1 MADFG
6 ESEIER
12 MIRSSVRDLMEQYD
26 EDYWR
31 EIRETGRH
39 PEEAWREM
47 GEHGWLGA
55 AIPEEYGGQGMGI
68 SEFATVIEEV
78 GASGGW
84 PMTLKF
90 VVSVL
95 FGGETLVAH
104 GTETQK
110 ETWLPSLASGDARWA
125 LGVTEPDSGLN
136 TTNISTTAE
145 KDGDEW
151 VMDGQKTWCSGA
163 AEADRI
169 TLLARSLPAEEAERP
184 SHGMTIFLVDPSDTN
199 VDYDEIPLDGYF
211 PDRTYNV
218 YLDGVRVPESAV
230 VGTVHEGFGQLFD
243 TLNTERITTAACAL
257 GTGRYAL
264 EKASDYANEREVFDA
279 PIGSHQGIQHGLAEA
294 YTHLEAARLMNRRA
308 AWLYDEGEPA
318 GTASNVANYLSAKA
332 GWETCEAAATTFG
345 GMSLSREMGIAAM
358 TSFVRH
364 LRIAPVSEEMI
375 LNYVAERELGLPR
388 SY

>member
-1 MADFG
+1 MADFT

-12 MIRSSVRDLMEQYD
+12 MIRTSMQDLMEKYD

-31 EIRETGRH
+31 DIRATGRH
-39 PEEAWREM
+39 PNEAWDDLA
-47 GEHGWLGA
+47 EHGWLGA

-84 PMTLKF
+84 PMTLKL
-90 VVSVL
+90 VISVL
-95 FGGETLVAH
+95 FGSETLVAH
-104 GTETQK
+104 GTELQK
-110 ETWLPSLASGDARWA
+110 ERWLPQLANGEAQWA

-136 TTNISTTAE
+136 TTSISTIGE

-151 VMDGQKTWCSGA
+151 VLDGQKTWCSGA

-169 TLLARSLPAEEAERP
+169 TLLARTQPVEETDRP
-184 SHGMTIFLVDPSDTN
+184 SQGLTIFLVDPSDPN
-199 VDYDEIPLDGYF
+199 IEYDEIPLDGYF
-211 PDRTYNV
+211 PDRTYNL
-218 YLDGVRVPESAV
+218 YLDNVRVPESEI
-230 VGTVHEGFGQLFD
+230 VGTLHEGLGQLFD
-243 TLNTERITTAACAL
+243 TLNTERITTAACAI

-264 EKASDYANEREVFDA
+264 DKASQYAKDREVFDA
-279 PIGSHQGIQHGLAEA
+279 PIGSHQGIQHELAES
-294 YTHLEAARLMNRRA
+294 YMHLEAARVMNRRA

-318 GTASNVANYLSAKA
+318 GTASNVANYLSAYA

-345 GMSLSREMGIAAM
+345 GMSLSREIGIAAM

-375 LNYVAERELGLPR
+375 LNYVAEQELGLPK